1 MAISRL
7 RVTIGLNV
15 WFQNISYYP
24 TEGIGFSRG
33 RGRGWGWGNLPNFPG
48 GGEGVHLREIFSE
61 GSRDA

>member
-33 RGRGWGWGNLPNFPG
+33 RGWGWGNLPNFPVG
-48 GGEGVHLREIFSE
+48 RRG
-61 GSRDA
+61 AP